1 MKMKNAVIGA
11 RVKVKNKNLPVG
23 YVLNAV
29 QGKTGTIVMLG
40 KDAVGMS
47 FNGDDVIV
55 RFDEEFNDDLWEC
68 EVCGLVDELHWGLPV
83 AFLKLK

>member
-11 RVKVKNKNLPVG
+11 RVKVKNMNVPVG
-23 YVLNAV
+23 YVLGNL

-68 EVCGLVDELHWGLPV
+68 EASGLVDELHWCLPV
-83 AFLKLK
+83 GFLKLK

>member
-1 MKMKNAVIGA
+1 MKMKNVAIGA

-23 YVLNAV
+23 YVLNDV

-68 EVCGLVDELHWGLPV
+68 ETNYLVDALHWGLPV
-83 AFLKLK
+83 AFLKLN